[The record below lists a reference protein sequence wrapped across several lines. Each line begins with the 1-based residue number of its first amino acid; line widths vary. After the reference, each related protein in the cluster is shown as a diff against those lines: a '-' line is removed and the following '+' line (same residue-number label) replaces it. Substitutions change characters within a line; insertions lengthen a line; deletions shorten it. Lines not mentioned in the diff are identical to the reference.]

1 MIIIYSGIIIS
12 TLVILMV
19 LIFLEQD
26 RNFIIVHNF
35 KNYYIK
41 YFPQQIFIGFHNS
54 LIRLISNKSIYSV
67 NQYVKF
73 DSYLW
78 KHQSL
83 LKKQFESY
91 HQLNLPKYFAH
102 QNSDLMNYDTSY
114 WLLNF
119 KFFNKIYDSN
129 LEYFSVIKQL
139 LAKNPNIVTCFFS
152 VMEQAKYIPY
162 HRGPYNG
169 LLRYH
174 FPIITTLKD
183 ENDSYLEVMGK
194 KLYTKHSFLFDDT
207 YPHRLIK
214 NNSDLRVVLICD
226 IDNPF
231 LSWFKPHKFLPT
243 SLFIP

>member
-1 MIIIYSGIIIS
+1 MIIIYSGII
-12 TLVILMV
+12 V
-19 LIFLEQD
+19 LIILIILVFLEQD
-26 RNFIIVHNF
+26 RNFIISHNF
-35 KNYYIK
+35 KKYYIK
-41 YFPQQIFIGFHNS
+41 YFPQQIFIGLHNS

-67 NQYVKF
+67 HQYVKF

-83 LKKQFESY
+83 IKKQFESY

-102 QNSDLMNYDTSY
+102 QNSHLINYDTSY

-139 LAKNPNIVTCFFS
+139 LAKNSNIKTCFLS
-152 VMEQAKYIPY
+152 VMEQAKFIPY

-174 FPIITTLKD
+174 FPIITNL
-183 ENDSYLEVMGK
+183 ENEDDSYLEIMGK
-194 KLYTKHSFLFDDT
+194 KLYSNQSFLFDDT

-214 NNSDLRVVLICD
+214 NNLDLRVVLICD
-226 IDNPF
+226 IENPC